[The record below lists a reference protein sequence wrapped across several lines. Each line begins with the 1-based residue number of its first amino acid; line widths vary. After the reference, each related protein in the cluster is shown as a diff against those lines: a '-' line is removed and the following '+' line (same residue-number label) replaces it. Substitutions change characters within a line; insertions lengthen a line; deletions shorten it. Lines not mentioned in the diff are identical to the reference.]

1 MQNQTHEVSHQ
12 TAEFDINQQ
21 EPKLRDLPLWREAT
35 SNQLLHNVC
44 RVEGVHPGV
53 IADLV
58 VWVRENQHRGRR
70 AGLTHDFDEIFTNT
84 EYWGD

>member
-1 MQNQTHEVSHQ
+1 MQNQAHEVSHQ

-21 EPKLRDLPLWREAT
+21 ESKLRDLPLWREAS
-35 SNQLLHNVC
+35 SNQLLHDVC
-44 RVEGVHPGV
+44 SVAGVHPDV
-53 IADLV
+53 VADLV

-70 AGLTHDFDEIFTNT
+70 AGLFNAFDEIFTNS